1 MNFRKILLACM
12 CSALILS
19 GCGASDKEE
28 PAAGVVNAET
38 SDTVQSDAGQ
48 SAVDEPDTEVN
59 ADEPDVNDTADEQES
74 DEPEGDGGF
83 RELTQDEL
91 NEFTEFIHGSDAY
104 GFLLSEYA
112 GPIDVDLGQVFY
124 SGAGLQK
131 EMTSQEMDAF
141 ITANG
146 GSLETDCIKVEK
158 SDVENL
164 VRERLGVG
172 LDEVTTDGIGLYL
185 PEFDA
190 YYHECGDTNYMQYT
204 CVSGLV
210 NGDVYTLNFKADSD
224 IYAFSEVQTILQ
236 KTDNGYLFIANHSLS
251 EPEPALEE
259 EFDNEM

>member
-1 MNFRKILLACM
+1 MNFRKILLAYM

-28 PAAGVVNAET
+28 PSAGGVVNAET
-38 SDTVQSDAGQ
+38 SDTVQSDADQ
-48 SAVDEPDTEVN
+48 SAVDEPDANDIAPE
-59 ADEPDVNDTADEQES
+59 AEMDE

-112 GPIDVDLGQVFY
+112 GPIEVDLGQVFY

-131 EMTSQEMDAF
+131 EMTSQETDAF
-141 ITANG
+141 IAANG

-164 VRERLGVG
+164 VKERLGVG

-236 KTDNGYLFIANHSLS
+236 KTDNGYMFIANHSLS

>member
-1 MNFRKILLACM
+1 MNLKKFVMICM
-12 CSALILS
+12 CLALFLS
-19 GCGASDKEE
+19 GCSTSDKEE
-28 PAAGVVNAET
+28 QAAGVANAET
-38 SDTVQSDAGQ
+38 SDTVQSDADQ
-48 SAVDEPDTEVN
+48 SAVDEPDANDIAPE
-59 ADEPDVNDTADEQES
+59 AEMDE

-112 GPIDVDLGQVFY
+112 GPIEVDLGQVFY

-131 EMTSQEMDAF
+131 EMTSQETDAY
-141 ITANG
+141 IAANG

-164 VRERLGVG
+164 VKERLGVG

-185 PEFDA
+185 PEFAA

-251 EPEPALEE
+251 EPEPSLEE